1 MTVTAQKSAVCLVC
15 ESELEI
21 ESDAENGEII
31 ECGTCGQ
38 EHELTGRTQSGCSV
52 ALAPEV
58 EEDWG
63 E

>member
-1 MTVTAQKSAVCLVC
+1 MPVTVEKNTVCLVC
-15 ESELEI
+15 DSELEI
-21 ESDAENGEII
+21 ENGAETGEII

-38 EHELTGRTQSGCSV
+38 EHELTSGADNGYQV